1 MDNNNFNE
9 MIFLIVCAFLAVL
22 FGGALIWIDAA
33 KDYSILDKLLIFFIF
48 PIFYAAFYFTR
59 RIFVWITLITGGV
72 SFWVI
77 YNIAPD
83 FSYSLQTLIFILVT
97 AVFSSE
103 MIFRSMKTQ
112 RNTEKF
118 LRFTQFSVD
127 HISDAAFWMS
137 ADAHFIY
144 VNDKACHSLGYTREE
159 LLSMTV
165 HDIDPE
171 FPREKWSKH
180 WEQLQ
185 EKKSFT
191 MESLHRTKE
200 GKIFPVEIVVNY
212 MEFEG
217 KEYNCAFARN
227 ITQRKQSEITLRE
240 SEAKFRALT
249 ETTTL
254 ATFIHCGAQFKYVN
268 TGMVNISGFSK
279 EELLKMNFWDL
290 IHPDCRDLVRE
301 RGQARLHNDVNPN
314 RYETAVLSKN
324 GEKCWIDLSVCAFE
338 FEQQPAVLGA
348 FSDITDR
355 KRAEEK
361 IKESE
366 QIYRSAIEVA
376 DAVPYYQ
383 NYLTN
388 QYDFVGPGIEL
399 LTGYS
404 PEEFT
409 YDIWQSMEQDIVLL
423 GDLAGMEPGRAVEK
437 AKEGRGVSWRADYK
451 IKNRFGEERWI
462 SNAAVQVRDEQGRIV
477 GSLGILQDITERKRM
492 EDNLLKARKLESVG
506 ILAGGIAH
514 DFNNLLTAIL
524 GNVSL
529 AKTLAAP
536 HSKVFERLTEAE
548 KASLRAQ
555 ELTQQLLTFSK
566 GGAPITKSEDIRALL
581 KETALFILMGSN
593 VRCEFDVPDDLWRVD
608 VDKGQFS
615 QVIQNLVI
623 NANQAMPEGGI
634 ITIRS
639 CNCTND
645 DAQTNRIVPF
655 PDNNYVRISIK
666 DQGCGIPKAYLEKI
680 FDPYFTTKQEG
691 SGLGLATAYSIVE
704 KHKGAITVN
713 SQIGKGSTFT
723 IYLPASKLPAPSP
736 LQESFDVAFSGQG
749 RILIMDDEEIVKEV
763 TGEILTEMG
772 YEVDFA
778 DDGFEAIQ
786 QYKSAKE
793 SKNPYTAVIMD
804 LTIPG
809 GMGGEEAVQELRAFD
824 PDVKAIV
831 SSGYSNDPIMSHY
844 QNYGFCGVICKPF
857 TYDDLGKVLQRAFN
871 DDNP

>member
-1 MDNNNFNE
+1 MK
-9 MIFLIVCAFLAVL
+9 V
-22 FGGALIWIDAA
+22 
-33 KDYSILDKLLIFFIF
+33 
-48 PIFYAAFYFTR
+48 R
-59 RIFVWITLITGGV
+59 RSV
-72 SFWVI
+72 
-77 YNIAPD
+77 
-83 FSYSLQTLIFILVT
+83 
-97 AVFSSE
+97 
-103 MIFRSMKTQ
+103 
-112 RNTEKF
+112 EKF
-118 LRFTQFSVD
+118 LRFTQFSID
-127 HISDAAFWMS
+127 RISDAAFWMS

-144 VNDKACHSLGYTREE
+144 VNDRACQSLGYTREE
-159 LLSMTV
+159 LSSMTV

-171 FPREKWSKH
+171 FSKEKWPKH
-180 WEQLQ
+180 WEQLKEQ
-185 EKKSFT
+185 KSFT

-200 GKIFPVEIVVNY
+200 GQIFPVEIAVNY

-217 KEYNCAFARN
+217 REYNCAFARD

-240 SEAKFRALT
+240 SEAKFRALA
-249 ETTTL
+249 ETTISG
-254 ATFIHCGAQFKYVN
+254 TFIHCGAQFKYVN
-268 TGMVNISGFSK
+268 TGMASISGFSK

-290 IHPDCRDLVRE
+290 IHPDFRDLVRE
-301 RGQARLHNDVNPN
+301 RGQMRLYDNVNPD
-314 RYETAVLSKN
+314 RYETAVVGKH
-324 GEKCWIDLSVCAFE
+324 GEKRWIDLSVCAFE
-338 FEQQPAVLGA
+338 FEQQPGVLGT

-388 QYDFVGPGIEL
+388 QYEFVGPGIKL

-404 PEEFT
+404 PQEFT
-409 YDIWQSMEQDIVLL
+409 YDIWQSMEQDIILL
-423 GDLAGMEPGRAVEK
+423 GNLAGMEPRRAVEK
-437 AKEGRGVSWRADYK
+437 AKEGQGVSWRADYR
-451 IKNRFGEERWI
+451 IKNRYGEERWI

-492 EDNLLKARKLESVG
+492 EDKLLKARKLESVG

-529 AKTLAAP
+529 AKTLASP
-536 HSKVFERLTEAE
+536 QSKIYKRLTEAE
-548 KASLRAQ
+548 KASMRAQ

-566 GGAPITKSEDIRALL
+566 GGAPITQSEDIRELL
-581 KETALFILMGSN
+581 KETALFVLLGSN
-593 VRCEFDVPDDLWRVD
+593 VRCEFNVPDDLWRVD

-615 QVIQNLVI
+615 QVIQNLTI

-634 ITIRS
+634 ITIRAN
-639 CNCTND
+639 NCTND
-645 DAQTNRIVPF
+645 AALKNLIIPLQKG
-655 PDNNYVRISIK
+655 NYVRISID

-704 KHKGAITVN
+704 KHKGAITVD
-713 SQIGKGSTFT
+713 SQIGKGTTFT
-723 IYLPASKLPAPSP
+723 IYLPASKQPVPANS
-736 LQESFDVAFSGQG
+736 QVSFDEIFTGQG

-763 TGEILTEMG
+763 TGEILVEMG

-778 DDGFEAIQ
+778 DEGCEAIQ
-786 QYKSAKE
+786 QYKCAKE
-793 SKNPYTAVIMD
+793 SNNPYAAVIMD

-809 GMGGEEAVQELRAFD
+809 GMGGEEAIQQLREYD
-824 PDVKAIV
+824 PAVKAIV
-831 SSGYSNDPIMSHY
+831 SSGYSNDPIMSDY
-844 QNYGFCGVICKPF
+844 QTYGFCGVICKPY
-857 TYDDLGKVLQRAFN
+857 TYEELGKALQRVFN
-871 DDNP
+871 NDHIS